1 MKIGKHFF
9 GSVIGA
15 GLVTVAL
22 SGGPVSAAAT
32 SNIGISPVYPDNQIT
47 ANGIFDLK
55 VQPGQ
60 AETLKLKIANLSHE
74 TQKLIVQ
81 TTTAYT
87 NDAGTMALDHVT
99 VPKNKSRQV
108 DFRRLVAKRDRKQVV
123 TVPAGEIT
131 MVEMPIKVPSKAFD
145 GIVVGGVLVKSDDQ
159 ASPFAKKGVSVKNKF
174 AYAMGVVLKES
185 DQTAVPKLTM
195 GKIQPKIVGNDIK
208 IKTVYKNNKPAIIS
222 DMTLHAKITNRQTGQ
237 VMGKTADTGMSVAP
251 NSTFNYANNWH
262 GHKIKPGSYH
272 YHATITAANGQH
284 WQLDKNFKVGVA
296 GSFVMNQHCNPWL
309 SYVIIGILVLL
320 LIIMIAVIIYKRLK
334 REQEKRF
341 ARQLTK
347 ED

>member
-123 TVPAGEIT
+123 TVR
-131 MVEMPIKVPSKAFD
+131 
-145 GIVVGGVLVKSDDQ
+145 LVKLPWSRCQ
-159 ASPFAKKGVSVKNKF
+159 SRCPVRSSMGLLSVG
-174 AYAMGVVLKES
+174 Y
-185 DQTAVPKLTM
+185 
-195 GKIQPKIVGNDIK
+195 
-208 IKTVYKNNKPAIIS
+208 
-222 DMTLHAKITNRQTGQ
+222 
-237 VMGKTADTGMSVAP
+237 
-251 NSTFNYANNWH
+251 W
-262 GHKIKPGSYH
+262 
-272 YHATITAANGQH
+272 
-284 WQLDKNFKVGVA
+284 
-296 GSFVMNQHCNPWL
+296 
-309 SYVIIGILVLL
+309 
-320 LIIMIAVIIYKRLK
+320 
-334 REQEKRF
+334 
-341 ARQLTK
+341 
-347 ED
+347 

>member
-81 TTTAYT
+81 PTTAYT

-99 VPKNKSRQV
+99 VP
-108 DFRRLVAKRDRKQVV
+108 
-123 TVPAGEIT
+123 AGEIT
-131 MVEMPIKVPSKAFD
+131 MVEMPIKVPGKAFD

-185 DQTAVPKLTM
+185 DQTAVPKLTL

-251 NSTFNYANNWH
+251 NSAFNYANNWH

-296 GSFVMNQHCNPWL
+296 GSFVMNQHYNPWL

>member
-15 GLVTVAL
+15 ELVTVAL

-123 TVPAGEIT
+123 TVR
-131 MVEMPIKVPSKAFD
+131 
-145 GIVVGGVLVKSDDQ
+145 LVKLPWSRCQ
-159 ASPFAKKGVSVKNKF
+159 SRCPVRPSMGLLSVG
-174 AYAMGVVLKES
+174 Y
-185 DQTAVPKLTM
+185 
-195 GKIQPKIVGNDIK
+195 
-208 IKTVYKNNKPAIIS
+208 
-222 DMTLHAKITNRQTGQ
+222 
-237 VMGKTADTGMSVAP
+237 
-251 NSTFNYANNWH
+251 W
-262 GHKIKPGSYH
+262 
-272 YHATITAANGQH
+272 
-284 WQLDKNFKVGVA
+284 
-296 GSFVMNQHCNPWL
+296 
-309 SYVIIGILVLL
+309 
-320 LIIMIAVIIYKRLK
+320 
-334 REQEKRF
+334 
-341 ARQLTK
+341 
-347 ED
+347 

>member
-81 TTTAYT
+81 PTTAYT

-108 DFRRLVAKRDRKQVV
+108 DFRRLVAKHDRKQVV
-123 TVPAGEIT
+123 TVPAGELPWSRCQLRYP
-131 MVEMPIKVPSKAFD
+131 VRPSM
-145 GIVVGGVLVKSDDQ
+145 GLLSVG
-159 ASPFAKKGVSVKNKF
+159 
-174 AYAMGVVLKES
+174 Y
-185 DQTAVPKLTM
+185 
-195 GKIQPKIVGNDIK
+195 
-208 IKTVYKNNKPAIIS
+208 
-222 DMTLHAKITNRQTGQ
+222 
-237 VMGKTADTGMSVAP
+237 
-251 NSTFNYANNWH
+251 W
-262 GHKIKPGSYH
+262 
-272 YHATITAANGQH
+272 
-284 WQLDKNFKVGVA
+284 
-296 GSFVMNQHCNPWL
+296 
-309 SYVIIGILVLL
+309 
-320 LIIMIAVIIYKRLK
+320 
-334 REQEKRF
+334 
-341 ARQLTK
+341 
-347 ED
+347 